1 MRTNDAETVIKG
13 NSLIEPDDSIEVQV
27 VSWLIQHQQCGLH
40 KERPR
45 KLGSKVQGQR
55 EEDPCLENPKEGSG
69 QVQPETMNTL
79 SQSLL
84 REVPVQ
90 NSS

>member
-45 KLGSKVQGQR
+45 KLGSKV
-55 EEDPCLENPKEGSG
+55 
-69 QVQPETMNTL
+69 
-79 SQSLL
+79 
-84 REVPVQ
+84 
-90 NSS
+90 